1 MTQEKNKKEFLMQTI
16 FIISFIVLLTTLYFY
31 VHIKEL
37 CQENTIIKIWL
48 AAIGSF
54 SLFISILTASIIYKK
69 EENEI

>member
-1 MTQEKNKKEFLMQTI
+1 MTQEKNKKEFLIQTI
-16 FIISFIVLLTTLYFY
+16 FIVSFIVLLASLYFS

-54 SLFISILTASIIYKK
+54 SLFLSILTALIIYK
-69 EENEI
+69 EEEHEL